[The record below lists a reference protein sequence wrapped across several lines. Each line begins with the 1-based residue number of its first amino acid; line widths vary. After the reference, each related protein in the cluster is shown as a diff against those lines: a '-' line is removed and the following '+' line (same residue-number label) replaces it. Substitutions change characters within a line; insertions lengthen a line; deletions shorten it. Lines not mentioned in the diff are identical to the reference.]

1 MFGFDGE
8 YRRKPSQSFGGASTS
23 SDRETIIRKAAE
35 ERLKR
40 NQLRRENNGAIVLQ
54 SYSRSFIHRQRRKRY
69 EREMF
74 DEFLRSHRDK
84 LTQDENLGF
93 LLKRIIFFY
102 NTKVT
107 KDGERLIEICQHVLK
122 NPARLVQN
130 STTDAVWL
138 HRLKK
143 LLDLCIIQLTT
154 AHQTSQAI
162 PLRMLETFTAET
174 SIERYVENE
183 QLIQTYLDHIFRYL
197 VDKDYYKRLRKLL
210 EQKCPPLDG
219 ETLHPPNQFSEAI
232 FQLMLRPLLLANKAA
247 SGFSYG
253 NIICQSFTKHILAL
267 PFTDCIR
274 YFLIPCF
281 AECSEF
287 PFEYLLKTLQQCTRK
302 QLPEKMQIDSS
313 PVVTFTGASA
323 AESLKPI
330 SNSTSPSEKKKDI
343 EDKSREPG
351 AKIFTTF
358 LLHSLLMLDRKQ
370 LDSLHAKSLLG
381 DYIKVIGEVSP
392 KILQLPKSSLKHA
405 SHHQRH
411 HIHVSEES
419 SSDEESDEE
428 EDEGQYQTKSNIES
442 MDTVDVLSSTPLSDK
457 EKESLL
463 ECIQLLNEG
472 ERVHSILDHIEDY
485 LRDEDVLYGLCEICH
500 NLMIYNKMAMFEY
513 KLLYTLAFMPNF
525 IRAIWFTLI
534 SQSKQQGFNAP
545 LTLISKGVVPKYA
558 GADSFVPLLATFC
571 MLFGRLL
578 PTLHDVEFC
587 DEKLL
592 IEKPLQ
598 PTLHV
603 RLMPFSLAEIVQL
616 SKTLKEVSLGLVELA
631 FPETRSNLNQH
642 YRFVLGRS
650 DSDDKKIKQ
659 QKQIWS
665 NLLKVVVFVLNQI
678 HTRDLRLGFCP
689 ESHWT
694 VTRLDLPLDRPADLP
709 LTRGSRTRGIRP
721 FQPIRDFTRED
732 FENGPPMSTKQIRSI
747 TILREI
753 PFVVAFSKRVGIL
766 QGLVA
771 ADKMRVQGHLQAFL
785 QGPSITLTVR
795 RTHLYED
802 AYDKLRPENE
812 PDLRL
817 KFRVQFVSS
826 LGLDEAGIDGGGVFR
841 EFLSEL
847 IKTAFDPNRG
857 FFMVTT
863 DNKLYPNP
871 NVGDLVP
878 DFEKHYYFIGRILG
892 KAIYENLLVELPLAE
907 FFLTKLAG
915 KYADVDIHQLASLDP
930 ELYKNLLYLK
940 DYEGDVSELNLDFT
954 VASSSFGQTQVIE
967 LKPQGQTIPVTN
979 SNRIEYLQLMADYK
993 LNVQI
998 RQHCIAFRKGLSN
1011 VLPVEWLYMFSNKE
1025 LQILISGAEIPI
1037 DLEDLKKH
1045 CKYGGEYSPE
1055 HPSIVA
1061 FWSALE
1067 SFDDLQKRQLLKFV
1081 TSCSRPPLL
1090 GFKDLDPP
1098 FFIQNAGDM
1107 ERLPTAST
1115 CTNLLKLPPFKTVE
1129 QMREKLLYA
1138 IQSGVGFELS

>member
-8 YRRKPSQSFGGASTS
+8 YRRRPIQNLSGISQT

-40 NQLRRENNGAIVLQ
+40 NQMRRETNEAIVLQ
-54 SYSRSFIHRQRRKRY
+54 SYTRSFIHRNRRKCL
-69 EREMF
+69 EREIF

-84 LTQDENLGF
+84 LIEEENLAF
-93 LLKRIIFFY
+93 LLRRILFFY
-102 NTKVT
+102 NARESR
-107 KDGERLIEICQHVLK
+107 DEERLIEICQHIVRS
-122 NPARLVQN
+122 PARLLQN
-130 STTDAVWL
+130 CVNEYVWL
-138 HRLKK
+138 YRIKK
-143 LLDLCIIQLTT
+143 LLDICITQLAT
-154 AHQTSQAI
+154 AHVPQAI

-174 SIERYVENE
+174 FVERYVENE
-183 QLIQTYLDHIFRYL
+183 KLLLTYLDRIFSFL
-197 VDKDYYKRLRKLL
+197 VEHDYYSRLRQLL
-210 EQKCPPLDG
+210 EQRCPPLKG
-219 ETLHPPNQFSEAI
+219 ETLHPPNHFSEAV
-232 FQLMLRPLLLANKAA
+232 FQLMLRPLLLANRSSFFSFGETVCRSFSKHVLSSAY
-247 SGFSYG
+247 SG
-253 NIICQSFTKHILAL
+253 
-267 PFTDCIR
+267 PIR
-274 YFLIPCF
+274 YFIIPCL
-281 AECSEF
+281 AECPNF
-287 PFEYLLKTLQQCTRK
+287 PFEYLIKTLK
-302 QLPEKMQIDSS
+302 QWIP
-313 PVVTFTGASA
+313 
-323 AESLKPI
+323 AEQAEDGNKDGDPTSIFVGPFPATI
-330 SNSTSPSEKKKDI
+330 SGNRQTSVDQTKTKDFA
-343 EDKSREPG
+343 E
-351 AKIFTTF
+351 IFTC
-358 LLHSLLMLDRKQ
+358 SLLRSLLILDRKH
-370 LDSLHAKSLLG
+370 LKSLHANSSLG
-381 DYIKVIGEVSP
+381 DYIKIIGHISRM
-392 KILQLPKSSLKHA
+392 ILQLPKCSLKHV
-405 SHHQRH
+405 SHHAND
-411 HIHVSEES
+411 IEDS
-419 SSDEESDEE
+419 STEESDDEE
-428 EDEGQYQTKSNIES
+428 NIYTNEITLQTMDIMDTSNITSVPITES
-442 MDTVDVLSSTPLSDK
+442 EKRNLFDCVEMLNDNQRVQIIVDNIENYLKDANVL
-457 EKESLL
+457 
-463 ECIQLLNEG
+463 Q
-472 ERVHSILDHIEDY
+472 
-485 LRDEDVLYGLCEICH
+485 GLCEICH
-500 NLMIYNKMAMFEY
+500 NLMIYNKAAIFDY
-513 KLLYTLAFMPNF
+513 KLLYSLAFMPNF
-525 IRAIWFTLI
+525 IRAVWFTLVAQ
-534 SQSKQQGFNAP
+534 SQQQGFNAP
-545 LTLISKGVVPKYA
+545 LILISKGVVPKVSN
-558 GADSFVPLLATFC
+558 GSSFVSLLATFC
-571 MLFGRLL
+571 MLFGHIL

-631 FPETRSNLNQH
+631 FPETRSILNQH

-650 DSDDKKIKQ
+650 ESYDKKIKQ
-659 QKQIWS
+659 QTLIWS
-665 NLLKVVVFVLNQI
+665 NLLKLVVFVLNQI

-694 VTRLDLPLDRPADLP
+694 ISRLNLPLDRPNDLP
-709 LTRGSRTRGIRP
+709 LTRGSRAHATRL

-732 FENGPPMSTKQIRSI
+732 FENRLPMSAKQIRSI

-753 PFVVAFSKRVGIL
+753 PFIVAFSKRVRIL

-771 ADKMRVQGHLQAFL
+771 AVKMKVLGHLQGFL
-785 QGPSITLTVR
+785 QGPSIKLTVR

-802 AYDKLRPENE
+802 AYVKLRPENAV
-812 PDLRL
+812 PNLRV
-817 KFRVQFVSS
+817 KFRIQFVSS

-841 EFLSEL
+841 EFLLEL
-847 IKTAFDPNRG
+847 IKTAFDPKRG

-871 NVGDLVP
+871 NVGDFLM

-892 KAIYENLLVELPLAE
+892 KAIYENLLVGLPLAE

-940 DYEGDVSELNLDFT
+940 DYEGDVAELNLDFT
-954 VASSSFGQTQVIE
+954 VASSTLGKMQVLE
-967 LKPQGQTIPVTN
+967 LKPQGQNFPVTN
-979 SNRIEYLQLMADYK
+979 SNRIEYIQLMADYK
-993 LNVQI
+993 LNIQI
-998 RQHCIAFRKGLSN
+998 RRHCVAFRKGLSN

-1037 DLEDLKKH
+1037 DLDDLKRN
-1045 CKYGGEYSPE
+1045 CKYGGDYNPE

-1107 ERLPTAST
+1107 DRLPTAST
-1115 CTNLLKLPPFKTVE
+1115 CINLLKLPPFTSVE

-1138 IQSGVGFELS
+1138 IQSGFGFELS

>member
-8 YRRKPSQSFGGASTS
+8 YRRKPQQSLGGVSNST
-23 SDRETIIRKAAE
+23 DRETIIRKAAE

-40 NQLRRENNGAIVLQ
+40 NQLRRETNGAIVLQ

-69 EREMF
+69 EREEF
-74 DEFLRSHRDK
+74 DGFLKTHRTQ
-84 LTQDENLGF
+84 LQQDENLEF
-93 LLKRIIFFY
+93 LLRRLVFFY
-102 NTKVT
+102 NTREA
-107 KDGERLIEICQHVLK
+107 KDCERLIEVCQHILK
-122 NPARLVQN
+122 SPARILQN
-130 STTDAVWL
+130 STTDKMWL

-143 LLDLCIIQLTT
+143 LLDLCIVQLTT
-154 AHQTSQAI
+154 DSQSSQAI

-183 QLIQTYLDHIFRYL
+183 DLIKTYLELVFKYL
-197 VDKDYYKRLRKLL
+197 IGREYYKRLRTVL
-210 EQKCPPLDG
+210 EIKCPPLDG
-219 ETLHPPNQFSEAI
+219 EVLHPPNQFSEAI
-232 FQLMLRPLLLANKAA
+232 FQLMLRPLLLAKNSEAE
-247 SGFSYG
+247 FSYTV
-253 NIICQSFTKHILAL
+253 CLSFSRHILSL
-267 PFTDCIR
+267 PSTDCIR
-274 YFLIPCF
+274 NFLVPCF
-281 AECSEF
+281 ADCAEF
-287 PFEYLLKTLQQCTRK
+287 PFEFIVRTLQRYTK
-302 QLPEKMQIDSS
+302 SEVPEKMDVDARSM
-313 PVVTFTGASA
+313 PTFTGASSTTTNVSDNVKSKN
-323 AESLKPI
+323 AETIDPK
-330 SNSTSPSEKKKDI
+330 T
-343 EDKSREPG
+343 
-351 AKIFTTF
+351 IFSTF
-358 LLHSLLMLDRKQ
+358 LLHSLLVLDRKQ
-370 LDSLHAKSLLG
+370 LDTLHTKKLLSS
-381 DYIKVIGEVSP
+381 YIKIISEVST
-392 KILQLPKSSLKHA
+392 KILQLPKSSLKHSA
-405 SHHQRH
+405 HHHSHHGNE
-411 HIHVSEES
+411 SEDS
-419 SSDEESDEE
+419 SSDDESDA
-428 EDEGQYQTKSNIES
+428 EDSYQGREAADGEFGPQVVAIT
-442 MDTVDVLSSTPLSDK
+442 DK
-457 EKESLL
+457 EKEYLL
-463 ECIQLLNEG
+463 ECIVMLNEG
-472 ERVHSILDHIEDY
+472 RRVQVIVDNIEEY
-485 LRDEDVLYGLCEICH
+485 LHDEDVLYGLCEICH
-500 NLMIYNKMAMFEY
+500 NLMIFNKMAMFDY
-513 KLLYTLAFMPNF
+513 KLLYTLSFTPNF
-525 IRAIWFTLI
+525 IRAVWFTLV

-545 LTLISKGVVPKYA
+545 LTLISKGVVPKHS
-558 GADSFVPLLATFC
+558 GSETFVPLLATFC
-571 MLFGRLL
+571 TLFGRLL
-578 PTLHDVEFC
+578 PTLHDNEFC

-592 IEKPLQ
+592 IDKSPQ
-598 PTLHV
+598 ATTHV
-603 RLMPFSLAEIVQL
+603 RLMPFSLSEIVQL
-616 SKTLKEVSLGLVELA
+616 SKTLKEISLGLVELA

-650 DSDDKKIKQ
+650 DSDDTKMR
-659 QKQIWS
+659 QKQIWA

-689 ESHWT
+689 DSHWT
-694 VTRLDLPLDRPADLP
+694 VTRLDLPLDRPTDLP

-771 ADKMRVQGHLQAFL
+771 ADKMRVQGNLQAFL
-785 QGPSITLTVR
+785 QGPSIMLTVR
-795 RTHLYED
+795 RSHLYED

-871 NVGDLVP
+871 TVSDLVP

-967 LKPQGQTIPVTN
+967 LKPQGQSIPVTN
-979 SNRIEYLQLMADYK
+979 SNRLEYLHLMADYK
-993 LNVQI
+993 LNKQI

-1011 VLPVEWLYMFSNKE
+1011 VVCVEWLYMFSNKE

-1037 DLEDLKKH
+1037 DLEDLKRH

-1055 HPSIVA
+1055 HPSIIA
-1061 FWSALE
+1061 FWAALE
-1067 SFDDLQKRQLLKFV
+1067 GFDDLQRRQLLKFV

>member
-8 YRRKPSQSFGGASTS
+8 YRRRPVQNLGGTSQT

-40 NQLRRENNGAIVLQ
+40 NQMRRENNGAIVLQ
-54 SYSRSFIHRQRRKRY
+54 SYTRSFIHRHRRKCL
-69 EREMF
+69 EREIF
-74 DEFLRSHRDK
+74 DEFLRSYRDK
-84 LTQDENLGF
+84 LMEEENLAF
-93 LLKRIIFFY
+93 LLRRIVFFY
-102 NTKVT
+102 NAKETR
-107 KDGERLIEICQHVLK
+107 DEERLIEICQHILRS
-122 NPARLVQN
+122 PARLLQN
-130 STTDAVWL
+130 CVNEYVWL

-143 LLDLCIIQLTT
+143 LLDLCISQLAI
-154 AHQTSQAI
+154 AHGSQAI
-162 PLRMLETFTAET
+162 PLRMLETFTAEA
-174 SIERYVENE
+174 SIERYIENDK
-183 QLIQTYLDHIFRYL
+183 LILIYLDCIFRFL
-197 VDKDYYKRLRKLL
+197 VERDYYFRLRQML

-219 ETLHPPNQFSEAI
+219 ETLHPPNHFSEAI
-232 FQLMLRPLLLANKAA
+232 FQLMLRPLLLANR
-247 SGFSYG
+247 SSFFSFGETVYR
-253 NIICQSFTKHILAL
+253 SFSKHVLSSIYSE
-267 PFTDCIR
+267 PIQ
-274 YFLIPCF
+274 YFIIPCL
-281 AECSEF
+281 AECTEF
-287 PFEYLLKTLQQCTRK
+287 PFEYLIKSLARWIPVEQAEEISKDNDPTSTFGANFSVTLSGKCRTSISQTKT
-302 QLPEKMQIDSS
+302 
-313 PVVTFTGASA
+313 
-323 AESLKPI
+323 
-330 SNSTSPSEKKKDI
+330 KDF
-343 EDKSREPG
+343 
-351 AKIFTTF
+351 AKIFTCF
-358 LLHSLLMLDRKQ
+358 LLHSLLILDRKH
-370 LDSLHAKSLLG
+370 LKSLHAKSLLG
-381 DYIKVIGEVSP
+381 DYIKIIGHVSP
-392 KILQLPKSSLKHA
+392 MILRLPKCSLKRI
-405 SHHQRH
+405 SHHAND
-411 HIHVSEES
+411 IEDSSTEES
-419 SSDEESDEE
+419 DDEESISTNQRTLQAMDVVNTSTINTALLTESE
-428 EDEGQYQTKSNIES
+428 KQNLLKCVEMLNDNQRVQTIADNIENYLK
-442 MDTVDVLSSTPLSDK
+442 DDGVL
-457 EKESLL
+457 
-463 ECIQLLNEG
+463 Q
-472 ERVHSILDHIEDY
+472 
-485 LRDEDVLYGLCEICH
+485 GLCEICH
-500 NLMIYNKMAMFEY
+500 NLMIYNKTAIFDY

-525 IRAIWFTLI
+525 IRAVWFTLVAQ
-534 SQSKQQGFNAP
+534 SQQQGFNAP
-545 LTLISKGVVPKYA
+545 LILISKGVVPKVPNVS
-558 GADSFVPLLATFC
+558 SFVSLLATFC

-578 PTLHDVEFC
+578 PTLHDIEFC

-631 FPETRSNLNQH
+631 FPETRSTLNQH

-650 DSDDKKIKQ
+650 DSDDKRMKQ
-659 QKQIWS
+659 QKLIWS

-694 VTRLDLPLDRPADLP
+694 VGRLDLPLDRPSDLP
-709 LTRGSRTRGIRP
+709 LTRGISSRIRGIRP

-753 PFVVAFSKRVGIL
+753 PFVVAFSKRVNIL

-771 ADKMRVQGHLQAFL
+771 ADKMRIQGHLQAFL
-785 QGPSITLTVR
+785 QGPSIMLTVR

-817 KFRVQFVSS
+817 KFRIQFVSS

-871 NVGDLVP
+871 NVGDLLV

-940 DYEGDVSELNLDFT
+940 DYEGDVAELNLDFT
-954 VASSSFGQTQVIE
+954 VASSSLGQTQVLE
-967 LKPQGQTIPVTN
+967 LKSQGQSISVTN

-998 RQHCIAFRKGLSN
+998 RRHCVAFRKGLSN

-1037 DLEDLKKH
+1037 DLEDLKRN
-1045 CKYGGEYSPE
+1045 CKYGGDYNPE

-1067 SFDDLQKRQLLKFV
+1067 SFDDMQKRQLLKFV

-1115 CTNLLKLPPFKTVE
+1115 CTNLLKLPPFKSIE

>member
-1 MFGFDGE
+1 MFFSFDGE
-8 YRRKPSQSFGGASTS
+8 YRRKPQQSLGGSSIST
-23 SDRETIIRKAAE
+23 DREQIIRKAAE

-40 NQLRRENNGAIVLQ
+40 NQIRRETNGAIVLQ
-54 SYSRSFIHRQRRKRY
+54 SYTRSFLFRQRRKRF
-69 EREMF
+69 EREQF
-74 DEFLRSHRDK
+74 DEFFRSHR
-84 LTQDENLGF
+84 TQIHQDENLAF
-93 LLKRIIFFY
+93 LLRRLLFFY
-102 NTKVT
+102 NTKET
-107 KDGERLIEICQHVLK
+107 KDGERLIEICQQILK
-122 NPARLVQN
+122 SPARILQN
-130 STTDAVWL
+130 STVDSMWL

-143 LLDLCIIQLTT
+143 LLDICIVQLTST
-154 AHQTSQAI
+154 SQTSQAL
-162 PLRMLETFTAET
+162 PLRMLETFTSEA
-174 SIERYVENE
+174 SIERFVENDT
-183 QLIQTYLDHIFRYL
+183 LIQKYLEYIFQYL
-197 VDKDYYKRLRKLL
+197 IKNDYFKRLRSLL
-210 EQKCPPLDG
+210 ENKCPPLDG
-219 ETLHPPNQFSEAI
+219 EILHSPNQFSEAV
-232 FQLMLRPLLLANKAA
+232 FQLLLRPLLLANNPKTVH
-247 SGFSYG
+247 SCS
-253 NIICQSFTKHILAL
+253 NSICLTFAKEILSL
-267 PFTDCIR
+267 PYTDCIQ
-274 YFLIPCF
+274 YFLLPCL
-281 AECSEF
+281 AEHEEF
-287 PFEYLLKTLQQCTRK
+287 PFELIVRILQKWTKSQMPP
-302 QLPEKMQIDSS
+302 PERMDVDAGIT
-313 PVVTFTGASA
+313 PTFTGASA
-323 AESLKPI
+323 LTSSSKKTTSKASDADSLDTKGI
-330 SNSTSPSEKKKDI
+330 FSTYLLNSI
-343 EDKSREPG
+343 L
-351 AKIFTTF
+351 I
-358 LLHSLLMLDRKQ
+358 LDNKQ
-370 LDSLHAKSLLG
+370 LPTLHTKSLLG
-381 DYIKVIGEVSP
+381 DYIKIIAEVSS
-392 KILQLPKSSLKHA
+392 KILQLPKSTLKH
-405 SHHQRH
+405 SSTQPSRH
-411 HIHVSEES
+411 GSGNGDTSSEDDS
-419 SSDEESDEE
+419 
-428 EDEGQYQTKSNIES
+428 EDEDNDYNAKHKSHS
-442 MDTVDVLSSTPLSDK
+442 MDIDVGPGPVAITDK
-457 EKESLL
+457 EKECLLQCISLL
-463 ECIQLLNEG
+463 NQG
-472 ERVHSILDHIEDY
+472 MRVQAIVENIEDY
-485 LRDEDVLYGLCEICH
+485 LNDNEVLYGLCEICH

-513 KLLYTLAFMPNF
+513 KLLYTLSFLPNF
-525 IRAIWFTLI
+525 IRAVWFNLVA
-534 SQSKQQGFNAP
+534 QSKQQGFNAP
-545 LTLISKGVVPKYA
+545 LTLISKGVVPKQP
-558 GADSFVPLLATFC
+558 GSESFVPLLATFC

-578 PTLHDVEFC
+578 PTLHDNEFC

-592 IEKPLQ
+592 IEKSLQ
-598 PTLHV
+598 TTTQ
-603 RLMPFSLAEIVQL
+603 RLMPFSLSEIVQL

-642 YRFVLGRS
+642 YRFILGRS
-650 DSDDKKIKQ
+650 DSDDAKMKQ
-659 QKQIWS
+659 QKQIWA

-678 HTRDLRLGFCP
+678 YTRDLRLGFCP

-694 VTRLDLPLDRPADLP
+694 VTRLDLPLDRPTDLP

-753 PFVVAFSKRVGIL
+753 PFVVSFSKRVGIL
-766 QGLVA
+766 QGLMA
-771 ADKMRVQGHLQAFL
+771 ADKMRVQGNLQAFL
-785 QGPSITLTVR
+785 QGPSIMLTVR
-795 RTHLYED
+795 RSHLYED

-871 NVGDLVP
+871 SVSDLVP
-878 DFEKHYYFIGRILG
+878 DFEKHYYFIGRIIG

-940 DYEGDVSELNLDFT
+940 DYDGDVSELNLDFT

-967 LKPQGQTIPVTN
+967 LKPQGQSIPVTN

-993 LNVQI
+993 LNQQI
-998 RQHCIAFRKGLSN
+998 RKHCIAFRKGLSN
-1011 VLPVEWLYMFSNKE
+1011 VVCVEWLYMFSNKE

-1045 CKYGGEYSPE
+1045 CKYGGEYGPE
-1055 HPSIVA
+1055 HPSIIA
-1061 FWSALE
+1061 FWAALE